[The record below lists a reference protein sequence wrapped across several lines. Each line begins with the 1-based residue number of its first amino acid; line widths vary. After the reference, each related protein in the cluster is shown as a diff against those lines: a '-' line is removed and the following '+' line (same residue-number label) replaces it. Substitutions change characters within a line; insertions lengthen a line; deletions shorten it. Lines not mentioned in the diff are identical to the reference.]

1 MKYSSPDCIPPV
13 FVSLLL
19 LHIKRGQ
26 NLQPTKVWTLFS
38 YTQRSGLCPTGYIPM
53 VSIYNFN
60 CNCVS
65 QDSYDTAF
73 FSLDLTSLICPAFQ
87 HRPVI
92 PSFCLYNPHNLN
104 GCACSR
110 TLNWLQEVII
120 MTQQAQQEIALAR
133 YGAIAPLI
141 SGQAD
146 NYKSNKEF
154 YDAVSLKGIRYL
166 GGSTGI
172 PARTRLK
179 DGI

>member
-1 MKYSSPDCIPPV
+1 
-13 FVSLLL
+13 
-19 LHIKRGQ
+19 
-26 NLQPTKVWTLFS
+26 
-38 YTQRSGLCPTGYIPM
+38 M

-154 YDAVSLKGIRYL
+154 YDAVSLKGKSRKLDPDAQERIRYYK
-166 GGSTGI
+166 TNYPHI
-172 PARTRLK
+172 NEVWCAYRN
-179 DGI
+179 